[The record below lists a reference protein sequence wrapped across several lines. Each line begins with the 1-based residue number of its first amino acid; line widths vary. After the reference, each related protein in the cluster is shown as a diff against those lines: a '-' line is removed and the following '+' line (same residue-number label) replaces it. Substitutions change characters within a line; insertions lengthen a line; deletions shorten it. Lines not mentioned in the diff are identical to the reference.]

1 VSRRSARFS
10 WSGVAVMIAVA
21 LAAGLVLSISALF
34 APRAGR
40 QAAPGSAP
48 QVVAPATPPRPPAA
62 ILEPRSEPPRTEPRH
77 VPQAPALPVPRPAAY
92 LVAVIFDDA
101 GGSLEAVEE
110 IIAIGRPVAV
120 AVLPGLTHST
130 EVARRARAAGLE
142 VLLHLPV
149 EPHDDAKAMGPGGV
163 MVVMTEAEIQSTV
176 RAGLASVPG
185 AVGVNNHMGSKG
197 TADRRVV
204 RAILEVVRDR
214 QLFFLDSRTTV
225 DTVVEPVAAELGVPA
240 GRRLLFLDNQE
251 DEESIRQQVR
261 RLIALAQER
270 GAAIAIGHA
279 QRITPRVVA
288 SMLAELDREG
298 VAIVPVSTLVRARKT
313 VSPP

>member
-1 VSRRSARFS
+1 MSRRPARFS

-21 LAAGLVLSISALF
+21 LTAGLTLSFSALF

-40 QAAPGSAP
+40 PVARRSAP
-48 QVVAPATPPRPPAA
+48 QAVAPVRPLRPPAA
-62 ILEPRSEPPRTEPRH
+62 VPEPRGGPRRGEPRQG
-77 VPQAPALPVPRPAAY
+77 PQAPEPPARPAAY
-92 LVAVIFDDA
+92 MVAIVFDDA
-101 GGSLEAVEE
+101 GGSVGDVEE
-110 IIAIGRPVAV
+110 IIAIGRSVAV

-163 MVVMTEAEIQSTV
+163 MVAMSDAEIQSTV
-176 RAGLASVPG
+176 RAGLASMPG

-204 RAILEVVRDR
+204 RAILEVVRDQ

-251 DEESIRQQVR
+251 DEEAIRQQVR
-261 RLIALAQER
+261 RLIALARER

-279 QRITPRVVA
+279 QRITARVVA

>member
-1 VSRRSARFS
+1 
-10 WSGVAVMIAVA
+10 MIAVA
-21 LAAGLVLSISALF
+21 LAAGFTLSISAVLV
-34 APRAGR
+34 PSIGR
-40 QAAPGSAP
+40 PPTSRSAP
-48 QVVAPATPPRPPAA
+48 QAVVPAATPRPPAA
-62 ILEPRSEPPRTEPRH
+62 VPEPREPPRIGRPR
-77 VPQAPALPVPRPAAY
+77 VGQTPAPRAAHPAAY
-92 LVAVIFDDA
+92 MVAIVFDDA
-101 GGSLEAVEE
+101 GGSLTDVEE

-120 AVLPGLTHST
+120 AVLPGLTYST
-130 EVARRARAAGLE
+130 EVARRAQAAGLE

-149 EPHDDAKAMGPGGV
+149 EPHEDAKAMGPGGV
-163 MVVMTEAEIQSTV
+163 MVGMSDAEIQSTV
-176 RAGLASVPG
+176 RAGLATVPG

-204 RAILEVVRDR
+204 RAILEVVREQ

-240 GRRLLFLDNQE
+240 GRRLLFLDNEE
-251 DEESIRQQVR
+251 DEDAIKQQVR
-261 RLIALAQER
+261 RLIALAKER

-279 QRITPRVVA
+279 QRITSRVVA
-288 SMLAELDREG
+288 AMLAELDREG